1 MKALVLAGT
10 LPQIE
15 LIKNLQARGYYVIL
29 ADNSKT
35 PLGKKYADKYYPES
49 TLDIEAIKNIA
60 VKEKVDLIFTVC
72 TDQALN
78 TVTKVSE
85 ELGLPCYIDAQ
96 TGLNVTNKK
105 YMKTVFTDN
114 GIPTAK
120 HIILDSGNY
129 DIPKNF
135 SYPLIVKP
143 VDCNSSKGV
152 AKVNNT
158 EELESALNAAFEF
171 SRTDNAVVEE
181 YIEGKELSAD
191 FYIHDGE
198 PVFLCL
204 SQSDKIKDDGKFVI
218 FRSVVPAGVEDT
230 VFKKVC
236 DAAKKIAKAFNLKN
250 CPMLIQMLYKDGEIY
265 VIEFSA
271 RTGGCLKFKLINN
284 FSGVDIIDLAVNATL
299 KKSEMPK
306 PVYNNKYIINE
317 FIYTCG
323 GVYDKL
329 SGFEELKADGT
340 IDSYYAFKAEGTEF
354 GGVSSS
360 GDRAAGYTII
370 ADSYEELNQKYLK
383 ATANVKV
390 LDKNG
395 NDIARHDLSYPVDYR
410 QLPTVDFKSL

>member
-29 ADNSKT
+29 ADNSKN

-49 TLDIEAIKNIA
+49 TLDIEAIRNIA
-60 VKEKVDLIFTVC
+60 IKENVDLIFTVC

-78 TVTKVSE
+78 TVAKVSE

-105 YMKTVFTDN
+105 YMKTVFSEN

-120 HIILDSGNY
+120 HIILGSGNY
-129 DIPKNF
+129 DIPESF

-152 AKVNNT
+152 AKVNSDI
-158 EELESALNAAFEF
+158 ELRTALDAAFEF
-171 SRTDNAVVEE
+171 SRTDNAIVEE
-181 YIEGKELSAD
+181 FIDGRELSAD

-198 PVFLCL
+198 PHFLCL
-204 SQSDKIKDDGKFVI
+204 SQTDKIKDEGKFVI
-218 FRSVVPAGVEDT
+218 FRSVIPAGVENP
-230 VFKKVC
+230 VFEKVC

-250 CPMLIQMLYKDGEIY
+250 CPMLIQMLYKDGEVY

-284 FSGVDIIDLAVNATL
+284 FSGVDVIDLAVNATL
-299 KKSEMPK
+299 DKSELPK
-306 PVYNNKYIINE
+306 PVFNNKYIINE
-317 FIYTCG
+317 FIYTGG
-323 GVYDKL
+323 GVYDRL
-329 SGFEELKADGT
+329 EGFEELKADGT
-340 IDSYYAFKAEGTEF
+340 IDSYYAFKPKGTEF
-354 GGVSSS
+354 SGVSCSA
-360 GDRAAGYTII
+360 DRAAGYTII
-370 ADSYEELNQKYLK
+370 ADSYEELDRKYKK
-383 ATANVKV
+383 ATDAIKV
-390 LDKNG
+390 LDANG
-395 NDIARHDLSYPVDYR
+395 KDIARHDLTYPVDYR
-410 QLPTVDFKSL
+410 ELPTVDFKSL